1 MGHNPGK
8 ELRKGGCCAARH
20 AVREGERL
28 LMVYADT
35 AGRFK
40 DLEPLWAALDRLGEK
55 SPSNAA
61 IAVGSRA
68 HLVKTEAV
76 VKVISPPPSININLM
91 VKQYY
96 SVPFSET
103 C

>member
-1 MGHNPGK
+1 
-8 ELRKGGCCAARH
+8 
-20 AVREGERL
+20 
-28 LMVYADT
+28 MVYADG

-40 DLEPLWAALDRLGEK
+40 DLEPLWAALDRLDEK

-68 HLVKTEAV
+68 HFVKTEAV
-76 VKVISPPPSININLM
+76 VKAISPPPPININLM
-91 VKQYY
+91 VERHHSAPPSK
-96 SVPFSET
+96 T